1 MLPSAVL
8 LSLRPVPKTAAILL
22 SLHLA
27 NLISDHQVR
36 IVFVFVIVIVIV
48 IVFVFGVRGIV
59 FVFVYGFGFVFVFVF
74 VIVIVFVFVFVFGVR
89 RESLSRR
96 EHEHDHDHD
105 HESLS
110 HRNPRALAS
119 RGSQLLAPAA
129 LIHTHPAQNLA
140 ALHRLTVAPIAV
152 GADGSSPRSPPLDCS
167 KEFWTFY
174 S

>member
-8 LSLRPVPKTAAILL
+8 LSLRPVPKTAAVLL

-48 IVFVFGVRGIV
+48 IVFVFGVRGIM

-74 VIVIVFVFVFVFGVR
+74 VFVFGV
-89 RESLSRR
+89 RR

>member
-1 MLPSAVL
+1 
-8 LSLRPVPKTAAILL
+8 
-22 SLHLA
+22 
-27 NLISDHQVR
+27 
-36 IVFVFVIVIVIV
+36 
-48 IVFVFGVRGIV
+48 VFVFGVRGIM

-74 VIVIVFVFVFVFGVR
+74 VFVFGV
-89 RESLSRR
+89 RR

>member
-48 IVFVFGVRGIV
+48 IVFVFGVRGIM

-74 VIVIVFVFVFVFGVR
+74 VFVFGV
-89 RESLSRR
+89 RR

-119 RGSQLLAPAA
+119 RGSQFLAPAA

>member
-74 VIVIVFVFVFVFGVR
+74 VIVFGV
-89 RESLSRR
+89 RR